1 MYIESQHNLKKIIDI
16 KPFDNFFMFFFVVFR
31 GAVNMLIL
39 DLGNLKVNSEKNKVG
54 GDDKVIDVLLTV
66 AQVC

>member
-1 MYIESQHNLKKIIDI
+1 
-16 KPFDNFFMFFFVVFR
+16 MFFFFFVFR

-54 GDDKVIDVLLTV
+54 GDDKVINIL
-66 AQVC
+66 